1 MESEL
6 HDTGRGEVSVEERN
20 KQLVRRFFD
29 ALDRVD
35 RAALEE
41 LYAPDFEVWTAGAL
55 PFSGTHP
62 RAQALENVP
71 VVLSLFPEGL
81 RFTLLAMTAEGE
93 RVAVEAESEGRH
105 VSGRPYHNRY
115 HFLIEIRDGRIRRL
129 KEYMDTKHAYEV
141 FVSDDASR

>member
-1 MESEL
+1 M
-6 HDTGRGEVSVEERN
+6 SVEERN
-20 KQLVRRFFD
+20 KEIVRHFFDVLDRADRD
-29 ALDRVD
+29 ALDT
-35 RAALEE
+35 
-41 LYAPDFEVWTAGAL
+41 LYADDFEVWTAGAL
-55 PFSGTHP
+55 PFSGTHT
-62 RAQALENVP
+62 RARALENAP
-71 VVLSLFPEGL
+71 MVLSLFPEGL

-141 FVSDDASR
+141 FVGDDASR